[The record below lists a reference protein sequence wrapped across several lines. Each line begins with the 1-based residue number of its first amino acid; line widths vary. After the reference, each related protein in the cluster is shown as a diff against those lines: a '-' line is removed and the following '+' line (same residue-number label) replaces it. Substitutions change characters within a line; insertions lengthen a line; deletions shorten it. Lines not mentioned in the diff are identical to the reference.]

1 MAPALDV
8 DVIRSSVLATIIALA
23 SDRIPNIRF
32 NVAKAL
38 EVLAASLAGQA
49 GGKELVAEGILP
61 SLEKLRADTDADVR
75 FFAEK
80 ASITAQMVASGETQ
94 AISTEVIMA
103 DA

>member
-8 DVIRSSVLATIIALA
+8 DVIRSSVLATVVALV

-38 EVLAASLAGQA
+38 ELLSTALAGQP
-49 GGKELVAEGILP
+49 GGKELVQEGILP
-61 SLEKLRADTDADVR
+61 SLEKLRADPDADVR

-80 ASITAQMVASGETQ
+80 ATLTAQAVVNGEQ
-94 AISTEVIMA
+94 PAGTEVTMA
-103 DA
+103 DV